1 MYIKKYKLPFV
12 IFCPVEIFSAP
23 PSQTTKGRYKMSEVQ
38 EKDNFWLYIVIAV
51 VLAAGAVLMVKNAEH
66 DKYATAAKNI
76 AEDSANSAYRND
88 VLHSGGTKR

>member
-1 MYIKKYKLPFV
+1 LLSFAPLKF
-12 IFCPVEIFSAP
+12 FSAP

-88 VLHSGGTKR
+88 VLHTGGAKK